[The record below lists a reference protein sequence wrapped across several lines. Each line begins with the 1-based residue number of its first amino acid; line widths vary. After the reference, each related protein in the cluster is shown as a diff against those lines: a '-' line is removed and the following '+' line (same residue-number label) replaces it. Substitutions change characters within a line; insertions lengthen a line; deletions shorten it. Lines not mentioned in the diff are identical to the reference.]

1 MELTAY
7 PDWEFNVPEYLNI
20 GVACTSRHLGTDK
33 EDRTAMIIEDSDLGA
48 SEITFKELSEQ
59 SDQFVNFLGTIDVNV
74 RDRVLICLKNSLAY
88 PIAFFGCIKR
98 GAVAVP
104 TSTLLSGS
112 EVKYLAMDS
121 QAKALVLSPSG
132 YQALL
137 PYLEGFDNLEHVII
151 AGMDSIEEI
160 EKPEGIVVHSLNQ
173 ILATTDK
180 TPNHYNSRS
189 GEPAYL
195 VYTSGTTGFPKG
207 VLHSHRSLIGREPAS
222 QYWFSFGEQDR
233 IMHSGK
239 FNWTYVLGSALMDP
253 LYHGHTVVAYEGK
266 NSPEIWIDL
275 IKRHKCTIFIGVPTI
290 YRQIIQK
297 TDATLADAPTLRHCM
312 SAGEHLSSEMILAW
326 QERFEQDIYEAIG
339 MSEFSYYISHSKF
352 RPIRPGSA
360 GFVQPG
366 HMVKILNPET
376 LEEVGPEEEGMIC
389 IDDNDPGLFLEYWQ
403 LEEET
408 RQARRNGYF
417 FTGDYAKRDED
428 GYIWFLGRKDDI
440 INTFGYRVSPHEIE
454 RVMKTHPLVADCVAF
469 GLDVAAG
476 KTIVAA
482 AIIAHRDVT
491 PEEEEEIL
499 TYGQNNLARYKS
511 PKELYVMKEYPK
523 TKNGKV
529 LRKTLVK
536 DIHEMEAQREA
547 EKELHE
553 PEIYRA
559 RRSMLYTSPANPHH
573 VEKARGV
580 LADAIVF
587 DMDDMLQEDKPAARD
602 TLRNAFKENGSF
614 GYSER
619 VLRVNRLGSDDLTL
633 DLELARELE
642 IDALLFPY
650 IETKEDVIE
659 ACKLLKETGPE
670 LELMINIQ
678 TPLGVLNAQEICGAC
693 TTLKVIVIGNNT
705 LANRMQVNI
714 KKTSGVIANYLSQVA
729 LAARAYGKVVI
740 DGPYYNISDEFSCEG
755 STRLAFELGFDGK
768 ALIHP
773 IQIEYI
779 NDIFTPKKEDV
790 EKSIRMLDAYEQA
803 QQEGKTVIRFEDEL
817 VDSYQVKWAQRMITL
832 YDKYKELGQDSFV

>member
-1 MELTAY
+1 MELAPY
-7 PDWEFNVPEYLNI
+7 PEWEFNTPEFLNI
-20 GVACTSRHLGTDK
+20 GYACTSKHLGTEK
-33 EDRTAMIIEDSDLGA
+33 ENEIAMIIEDSDLG
-48 SEITFKELSEQ
+48 STEITYKELSEQ
-59 SDQFVNFLGTIDVNV
+59 SDQFVNFLDSIDVQV

-98 GAVAVP
+98 GAIAVP

-121 QAKALVLSPSG
+121 QAKALVLSLASYSG
-132 YQALL
+132 LL
-137 PYLEGFDNLEHVII
+137 PYIETMDNLQHVIV
-151 AGMDSIEEI
+151 AGIDSVEDLP
-160 EKPEGIVVHSLNQ
+160 KPNGVTVHSLIE
-173 ILATTDK
+173 ILAETDK
-180 TPNHYNSRS
+180 MPNHYESKS

-222 QYWFSFGEQDR
+222 QYWFSFEGQER

-266 NSPEIWIDL
+266 NSPDVWINL
-275 IKRHKCTIFIGVPTI
+275 IKQHKCTIFIGVPTI

-297 TDATLADAPTLRHCM
+297 TEFTIDDCPTLRHCM
-312 SAGEHLSSEMILAW
+312 SAGEHLSSEMITAW
-326 QERFEQDIYEAIG
+326 QERFQQDIYEAIG

-366 HMVKILNPET
+366 HKVKILDPET

-389 IDDNDPGLFLEYWQ
+389 ISEDDPGLFLEYWQ

-408 RQARRNGYF
+408 RKARRNGYF
-417 FTGDYAKRDED
+417 FTGDYAKRDKD
-428 GYIWFLGRKDDI
+428 GYIWFLGRRDDI

-476 KTIVAA
+476 KTIVAI
-482 AIIAHRDVT
+482 AIIAHGEVT
-491 PEEEEEIL
+491 QQQEEEIL
-499 TYGQNNLARYKS
+499 LYGQNNLARYKC
-511 PKELYVMKEYPK
+511 PKQLYVMDEYPK

-536 DIHEMEAQREA
+536 NIHELEAQ
-547 EKELHE
+547 KETLK

-559 RRSMLYTSPANPHH
+559 RRSMLYTS
-573 VEKARGV
+573 ARNKKHINRARTV
-580 LADAIVF
+580 LADAIIF
-587 DMDDMLQEDKPAARD
+587 DVEEMVQEEKETARQNLID
-602 TLRNAFKENGSF
+602 AFGEDSSF

-619 VLRVNRLGSDDLTL
+619 VLRVNALGSD
-633 DLELARELE
+633 ELAKDMEMARNLD
-642 IDALLFPY
+642 IDAILFPF
-650 IETKEDVIE
+650 IETAEQVVE
-659 ACKLLKETGPE
+659 AGKMIQQLDKKLEF
-670 LELMINIQ
+670 MISIQ
-678 TPLGVLNAQEICGAC
+678 TPLGVLKADEICAAC
-693 TTLKVIVIGNNT
+693 PTLKVIVIGTNT
-705 LANRMQVNI
+705 LANRMQINI
-714 KKTSGVIANYLSQVA
+714 KKSTNMISGYLSRIA
-729 LAARAYGKVVI
+729 LAARAYNKVVI
-740 DGPYYNISDEFSCEG
+740 DGPFYNVGDEFSCEA
-755 STRLAFELGFDGK
+755 STKLAYELGFDGK

-773 IQIEYI
+773 VQIEYI
-779 NDIFTPKKEDV
+779 NDIFTPKREEVERSIGLLDV
-790 EKSIRMLDAYEQA
+790 YEKALQK
-803 QQEGKTVIRFEDEL
+803 GKTAIIYEGQL
-817 VDSYQVKWAQRMITL
+817 VDIHQAKWAQRMITL